1 MLMSQVK
8 PILLMV
14 TSQDWGGAQA
24 YVFNLA
30 LEMKSQGLP
39 VIICAGHAPTR
50 DDSLG
55 QKCASAQ
62 IEFLNLKHMARDI
75 NPINNLLAL
84 FELIK
89 LFRRVQPRAIQLN
102 SSMMGAIGSLAGYL
116 TKVPR
121 IVYTAHGW
129 VFNEQLPNWKKTLY
143 IWIEKISARLKHV
156 IICLHDQDLELAK
169 KHGIKPRQKIL
180 VIPNG
185 IDAITFEKNLAGRE
199 EACRTLSEIA
209 ASFVELIPR
218 NDMVDGLSASTP
230 PPYKGRGPHGA
241 LRPTPPHLRR
251 GTTDHPDVRRYGRER
266 TLWTLSTRCTLIGT
280 IANAY
285 PPKNLLWYLEVC
297 QAVHAKN
304 PDIRFVIAGDGPQMD
319 ELQAKHQELE
329 QADYVLLTGRLDPAS
344 IYQAFD
350 IFVLP
355 SSKEGMPITILEAM
369 AAKLPIIAT
378 DVGACRLMLE
388 PDAGLIVPPN
398 DLSALTQAILD
409 LTADAEKRQKLGHQ
423 AYQKVTQNF
432 TWQNTADQTI
442 KELL

>member
-39 VIICAGHAPTR
+39 VIICAGSAPTR

-55 QKCASAQ
+55 QKCHSAGIDF
-62 IEFLNLKHMARDI
+62 IEIKHLARNI
-75 NPINNLLAL
+75 NPIDNFLAL
-84 FELIK
+84 IELIK

-102 SSMMGAIGSLAGYL
+102 SSMMGAVGSLAGYL
-116 TKVPR
+116 TKVPK

-169 KHGIKPRQKIL
+169 KHGIKPRQKIT

-199 EACRTLSEIA
+199 EACKTLSEIA
-209 ASFVELIPR
+209 ALVGLPR
-218 NDMVDGLSASTP
+218 NDNVSFDV
-230 PPYKGRGPHGA
+230 GRGVLPFAKGGRTLGFLLHA
-241 LRPTPPHLRR
+241 TCYMFCDERR
-251 GTTDHPDVRRYGRER
+251 GTLV
-266 TLWTLSTRCTLIGT
+266 GT
-280 IANAY
+280 VANAY

-297 QAVHAKN
+297 QAVHAKD
-304 PDIRFVIAGDGPQMD
+304 PDIRFVIAGDGPQME
-319 ELQAKHQELE
+319 ELKAKHRALE
-329 QADYVLLTGRLDPAS
+329 QEEYVLLTGRLDPAG

-398 DLSALTQAILD
+398 DLSTLTQTILD
-409 LTADAEKRQKLGHQ
+409 LTDDADKRQKLGQQ